1 MIIKYNQWL
10 VVLWLD
16 LRPRWSMTATMQEN
30 VLRWTSGH
38 SPIIFWS
45 SKVKKI
51 EARSAQ
57 QKQILL
63 VAQHCR
69 LFPKVQRYSFLVAKM
84 FFFHLS
90 HLRFHFPGASARISP
105 GGCGVWCSFAGPSG
119 CAPRRW
125 VGLDGTCW
133 GLVKDFDVGVPH
145 VYSLDE

>member
-1 MIIKYNQWL
+1 
-10 VVLWLD
+10 
-16 LRPRWSMTATMQEN
+16 MTATMQEN

-90 HLRFHFPGASARISP
+90 HLRFHLAGALRSEFHQADVEFDALSP
-105 GGCGVWCSFAGPSG
+105 DLAAVRPE
-119 CAPRRW
+119 
-125 VGLDGTCW
+125 DGW
-133 GLVKDFDVGVPH
+133 DWMEH
-145 VYSLDE
+145 AEA